1 MDKKRGNGI
10 KNIIIFG
17 MLISGLILAIV
28 IFFFGSDKSR
38 KSDSEKDEIRR
49 EELRLMVERHLED
62 KYGER
67 FIVEEGWH
75 GTAVGDPLPFPKDT
89 GDPWYCIAYAE
100 SDLGFGFRVYVYPK
114 VIGKERG
121 VNNVGEIRDGYC
133 WKFFREQIRKEL
145 EAGVD
150 KAISQEY
157 KLVVNATEDTVFND
171 NVKQASSIDSYI
183 RNTDENKVLVYL
195 YLIINNDIDLLED
208 KLYEVLEES
217 YKKYNKKMEFYLICY
232 KTANE
237 DDYNT
242 FIPKKVEDRAFIEKV
257 VFSSSTYNSYYH
269 KNTWGLDL
277 EELFRIED
285 FSYYGRGR

>member
-1 MDKKRGNGI
+1 
-10 KNIIIFG
+10 
-17 MLISGLILAIV
+17 
-28 IFFFGSDKSR
+28 
-38 KSDSEKDEIRR
+38 
-49 EELRLMVERHLED
+49 MVEKHLED

-67 FIVEEGWH
+67 FIVEEGWY
-75 GTAVGDPLPFPKDT
+75 GTAAANPLPFPKET
-89 GDPWYCIAYAE
+89 GAPLYCIAYAE
-100 SDLGFGFRVYVYPK
+100 SDLDFGFRVYVYPK
-114 VIGKERG
+114 SIEEKRDI
-121 VNNVGEIRDGYC
+121 NNVGKISDGYC
-133 WKFFREQIRKEL
+133 WKFFREYIREEL

-150 KAISQEY
+150 KVIPQEY

-171 NVKQASSIDSYI
+171 NVKQASSIDFYI
-183 RNTDENKVLVYL
+183 RNTDGNKVLVYL

-217 YKKYNKKMEFYLICY
+217 YKKYNKKMEIYLICY

-242 FIPKKVEDRAFIEKV
+242 FIPQKVEDRAFIEKV
-257 VFSSSTYNSYYH
+257 VFSSSPYNSYYH

-285 FSYYGRGR
+285 FSYYGRGK

>member
-1 MDKKRGNGI
+1 MLNNGVKI
-10 KNIIIFG
+10 AIIFG
-17 MLISGLILAIV
+17 VIISGFIFICAIFSFDSG
-28 IFFFGSDKSR
+28 IKRLSD
-38 KSDSEKDEIRR
+38 DEKDEMRQ
-49 EELRLMVERHLED
+49 EELRLMVEMHLED

-67 FIVEEGWH
+67 FIVEEGWY
-75 GTAVGDPLPFPKDT
+75 GTAAGDLLPFPKDT
-89 GDPWYCIAYAE
+89 GAPWYCVAFAE
-100 SDLGFGFRVYVYPK
+100 SDLDFGFRVYVYPK
-114 VIGKERG
+114 IIGEKRSVENMG
-121 VNNVGEIRDGYC
+121 KIRDGYC
-133 WKFFREQIRKEL
+133 WKFLREQIRKEL

-150 KAISQEY
+150 KAIPQEH

-208 KLYEVLEES
+208 KLYEVLEDS
-217 YKKYNKKMEFYLICY
+217 YKNYNKKMEFYLICY